1 MQANLVNGWREVL
14 ARIFEGF
21 EVEYGVMP
29 AWLVNPETNRRLKL
43 DHFYPDI
50 GVAVRFVGLEGT
62 QRKRRKSDEEVASE
76 ENREAARAAVC
87 REHGVVLISI
97 DPEGE
102 PAAAVRAIERG
113 LARAAAQLAQN
124 PAVPHATKQ
133 KLMPAL
139 SAARRRAGEFLLKLD
154 PPEKLNLYA
163 EMWWDRQANLA
174 TQAPAKAAPVRPQ
187 PYRLGMAVNHAHYG
201 PGKIVAIAA
210 EDGDM
215 AITVAFEDQK
225 AGVRTFYASLVADK
239 LFLE

>member
-14 ARIFEGF
+14 TRIFEGF

-29 AWLVNPETNRRLKL
+29 EWLVNPETNRRLKL
-43 DHFYPDI
+43 DHFYPAI

-62 QRKRRKSDEEVASE
+62 QRRRRKSDEEVAAA

-97 DPEGE
+97 DPDGE
-102 PAAAVRAIERG
+102 PATAVRDIERG

-139 SAARRRAGEFLLKLD
+139 STARRRAGEFLFKLD

-163 EMWWDRQANLA
+163 EMWWDRQASLA
-174 TQAPAKAAPVRPQ
+174 AQTPARKTLGRPQ
-187 PYRLGMAVNHAHYG
+187 PYRVGMAVRHERYG
-201 PGKIVAIAA
+201 SGTVVAVAP
-210 EDGDM
+210 EDQDM
-215 AITVAFEDQK
+215 AITVDFADRE

-239 LFLE
+239 LLPE